1 MGWKISGPTVVWVVA
16 IVAGFLLVRQELR
29 ERLIATLQ
37 NPENYAGF
45 PLSETPEF
53 DFDKPLDFTMT
64 EPIFPEGT
72 FYRPNED

>member
-1 MGWKISGPTVVWVVA
+1 MGWKISGSTVILTVA

-45 PLSETPEF
+45 PASETP
-53 DFDKPLDFTMT
+53 DFALTSLS
-64 EPIFPEGT
+64 IS
-72 FYRPNED
+72 R